1 MQKAI
6 IYRYRTYGLVGLI
19 SLSAVLTTP
28 KSALTQLAGD
38 SPIGQTPI
46 PTANLIWP
54 TKGFISQGF
63 RKYQHEGIDIAGE
76 SGTPVVAAASG
87 TVVKAGWDN
96 WGLGNAITIK
106 HLDGSTTVY
115 GHNRRLLVSKGQQV
129 IQGQM
134 IAEMGSTGNS
144 TAPHLHF
151 EVHPNGRIAVDPLRL
166 LTSVTASV
174 GSGSQIQQVDNQNRP
189 VSPSPIANQVLPS
202 QQIIP
207 INFAP
212 VSTDTKC
219 NGISLI
225 EGETASSRV
234 KVCEENG
241 QLFYI
246 GQLKQAPSKPIKI
259 VALNIGKDRYR
270 ADNGSFYYLVTPQ
283 RVEVWRNGSQIR
295 SDSFYSLTKS
305 P

>member
-1 MQKAI
+1 MKKLTVF
-6 IYRYRTYGLVGLI
+6 RYRTYGLIGLI
-19 SLSAVLTTP
+19 SLTTVLSTTT
-28 KSALTQLAGD
+28 SALTQLASD

-46 PTANLIWP
+46 PASNLIWP
-54 TKGFISQGF
+54 TQGFISQGF
-63 RKYQHEGIDIAGE
+63 RKYQHEGIDIAGA

-115 GHNRRLLVSKGQQV
+115 GHNRRLLVSKDQQV
-129 IQGQM
+129 IQGQI

-166 LTSVTASV
+166 LTSLTASV
-174 GSGSQIQQVDNQNRP
+174 SPASKIQQVDNPNRP
-189 VSPSPIANQVLPS
+189 VSTTSVAKQVSPPLP
-202 QQIIP
+202 P
-207 INFAP
+207 IGFAP
-212 VSTDTKC
+212 ISSDTKC
-219 NGISLI
+219 NGVTII
-225 EGETASSRV
+225 DGETANIHV

-246 GQLKQAPSKPIKI
+246 GQLKQDPSKPIKI
-259 VALNIGKDRYR
+259 AALNIGKGRYR
-270 ADNGSFYYLVTPQ
+270 ADNGSFYYLVSPE
-283 RVEVWRNGSQIR
+283 RVEVWRNGTQMR
-295 SDSFYSLTKS
+295 SDKFYTLTKS

>member
-1 MQKAI
+1 MKKAI
-6 IYRYRTYGLVGLI
+6 IYRYRIYGLIGLI
-19 SLSAVLTTP
+19 SLTTILSTAT
-28 KSALTQLAGD
+28 SALTQLADD
-38 SPIGQTPI
+38 SPIQQTPI
-46 PTANLIWP
+46 PASNFIWP
-54 TKGFISQGF
+54 TQGFISQGF
-63 RKYQHEGIDIAGE
+63 RKYQHEGIDIAGA
-76 SGTPVVAAASG
+76 SGTPIIAVASG

-129 IQGQM
+129 IQGQI

-151 EVHPNGRIAVDPLRL
+151 EVHPNGRIAVDPLRM
-166 LTSVTASV
+166 LTSLTASV
-174 GSGSQIQQVDNQNRP
+174 GSGSKVQQIDNPNRP
-189 VSPSPIANQVLPS
+189 VSPPPVANQVSPLQP
-202 QQIIP
+202 IP
-207 INFAP
+207 IDFAP
-212 VSTDTKC
+212 ISADTKC
-219 NGISLI
+219 NGITII
-225 EGETASSRV
+225 EGETASIRV

-246 GQLKQAPSKPIKI
+246 GQLKQDPSKPIKI
-259 VALNIGKDRYR
+259 IALNIGKGRYR
-270 ADNGSFYYLVTPQ
+270 ANNGSFYYLISPEK
-283 RVEVWRNGSQIR
+283 VEVWRNGSQIR

>member
-63 RKYQHEGIDIAGE
+63 RKYQHEGIDIAGAA
-76 SGTPVVAAASG
+76 GTPVVAAASG

-174 GSGSQIQQVDNQNRP
+174 GFGSKVQPVDNQNRP
-189 VSPSPIANQVLPS
+189 VSPPPVANQVSPS
-202 QQIIP
+202 QQPIP
-207 INFAP
+207 IDFAP
-212 VSTDTKC
+212 VNTDTKC

-225 EGETASSRV
+225 EGETISSRV

-246 GQLKQAPSKPIKI
+246 GQLKQSPSKPIKI

-283 RVEVWRNGSQIR
+283 KVEVWRNGSQIR
-295 SDSFYSLTKS
+295 SDSFYSLRKS